1 MTIHQRQTHPDYVEG
16 CYGCKL
22 TSINLS
28 AAGVKMERTGK
39 DVSGGRGTRKYVHD
53 MYARARAAG
62 KPDPVPD
69 NAEAAAYAPA
79 AGVLGNT
86 KKYKANNGGL

>member
-1 MTIHQRQTHPDYVEG
+1 MTIHQERTHPEFVDG

-22 TSINLS
+22 TTINLS
-28 AAGVKMERTGK
+28 AAGVKMERIGK
-39 DVSGGRGTRKYVHD
+39 DVTGGRGTRRYVQD

-69 NAEAAAYAPA
+69 NAEAAAFAPA
-79 AGVLGNT
+79 AGVVRPKN
-86 KKYKANNGGL
+86 YKANNGGL